1 MTVCGMGNF
10 LWIGAQECA
19 QSNQAAAP
27 PAAGRFRPVIVEAT
41 TALPQDTDADTA
53 VIGVLEDEKIHH
65 DIDGVLNGL
74 VSAGEAKAKHRHLA
88 VAHAGGK
95 RWVLVG
101 LGAREDLDAEKVRI
115 AAAAALGRARELGAV
130 RLCWEVPH
138 KVGPEIGAAIV
149 EGTVLTGY
157 RFDRFKGKPP
167 EEPGGVQALVVS
179 AHDDLTAVV
188 GEAEIVARA
197 VNAARNLQNTPANE
211 MAPRH
216 LADTARVLG
225 ELDGV
230 TVEVEGRDGIE
241 RLGMGAF
248 AAVAR
253 GSDEEPAL
261 ITLRY
266 DGVGA
271 DGRGSVGSPVLGL
284 VGKAV
289 TFDTGGISIKNAN
302 RMFEMKFDM
311 SGGAAVLSAIEAIA
325 ELALPVRVVAV
336 VGATENMP
344 SGHAIKPGD
353 VVTAASGTTIEVINT
368 DAEGRLVLADCL
380 THAVNH
386 GAERLVD
393 IATLTGSIITALG
406 HTHAGLF
413 ASDDDWAAQV
423 EAAATATGELV
434 WRLPLHADYAKA
446 LDSATADLINVN
458 ETRKAGSIVAAQFLQ
473 RFTDGKPWAHLD
485 IAGTAWGAGKPYA
498 SKGGSGWG
506 VRLLVELAR
515 SMAR

>member
-1 MTVCGMGNF
+1 M
-10 LWIGAQECA
+10 
-19 QSNQAAAP
+19 
-27 PAAGRFRPVIVEAT
+27 IVEAT

-65 DIDGVLNGL
+65 DVDGVLNGL

-101 LGAREDLDAEKVRI
+101 LGAREDLDGEKVRV
-115 AAAAALGRARELGAV
+115 AAAAALGRARELGTE

-138 KVGPEIGAAIV
+138 KVGPEIAAAIV
-149 EGTVLTGY
+149 EGSVLTGY
-157 RFDRFKGKPP
+157 RFDRFKSKPP
-167 EEPGGVQALVVS
+167 EEEAVGVQALLVS
-179 AHDDLTAVV
+179 AHDDLTEVV

-197 VNAARNLQNTPANE
+197 ANAARNLQNTPANE

-216 LADTARVLG
+216 LADAARVLG

-230 TVEVEGRDGIE
+230 TVEVEGREGIE
-241 RLGMGAF
+241 RLGMGSF

-266 DGVGA
+266 DGVIA
-271 DGRGSVGSPVLGL
+271 DVVTPVLGL

-311 SGGAAVLSAIEAIA
+311 SGGAAVLGAIEAIA
-325 ELALPVRVVAV
+325 ELRLPVRVVAV

-344 SGHAIKPGD
+344 SGHALKPGD
-353 VVTAASGTTIEVINT
+353 VVKAANGTTIEVINT

-380 THAVNH
+380 THAVNQ
-386 GAERLVD
+386 GADRLVD

-406 HTHAGLF
+406 HTYAGLF
-413 ASDDDWAAQV
+413 ASDDAWADQV
-423 EAAATATGELV
+423 TAAGSATGELV
-434 WRLPLHADYAKA
+434 WRFPLHGDYAKA
-446 LDSATADLINVN
+446 LDSDTADLMNVN

-473 RFTDGKPWAHLD
+473 RFTEGKPWAHLD

-498 SKGGSGWG
+498 AKGGSGWG
-506 VRLLVELAR
+506 VRLFVELAR

>member
-1 MTVCGMGNF
+1 
-10 LWIGAQECA
+10 
-19 QSNQAAAP
+19 
-27 PAAGRFRPVIVEAT
+27 VIVEST
-41 TALPQDTDADTA
+41 TELPQDADADTV

-65 DIDGVLNGL
+65 DVDGILNGL
-74 VSAGEAKAKHRHLA
+74 VAAGEAKAKHRHLA
-88 VAHAGGK
+88 VAHAGGR

-101 LGAREDLDAEKVRI
+101 LGSRAELDGERVRV
-115 AAAAALGRARELGAV
+115 ATAAALGRARELGAK
-130 RLCWEVPH
+130 RLCCEVPH
-138 KVGPEIGAAIV
+138 KVGSEIAAAIV
-149 EGTVLTGY
+149 EAALLTSY
-157 RFDRFKGKPP
+157 RFERYKSKPSD
-167 EEPGGVQALVVS
+167 ESNGLQALVIS
-179 AHDDLTAVV
+179 AHDDLTGVV

-211 MAPRH
+211 MTPRH
-216 LADTARVLG
+216 LADAARVLG

-230 TVEVEGRDGIE
+230 TVEIEGRESLE

-266 DGVGA
+266 DGPDASG
-271 DGRGSVGSPVLGL
+271 PVLGL

-302 RMFEMKFDM
+302 KMFEMKFDM
-311 SGGAAVLSAIEAIA
+311 SGGAAVLGAIEAIA

-344 SGHAIKPGD
+344 SGHAVKPSD
-353 VVTAASGTTIEVINT
+353 VVTAANGTTIEVINT
-368 DAEGRLVLADCL
+368 DAEGRLVLADCM
-380 THAVNH
+380 THAVNR

-393 IATLTGSIITALG
+393 IATLTGSIIGALG

-423 EAAATATGELV
+423 KAAAAQTGELV

-446 LDSATADLINVN
+446 LDSDTADVVNVN

-473 RFTDGKPWAHLD
+473 RFAGDVPWAHLD
-485 IAGTAWGAGKPYA
+485 IAGTAWGAAKPYA
-498 SKGGSGWG
+498 AKGGSGWG
-506 VRLLVELAR
+506 VRLFVELAR
-515 SMAR
+515 SLGR